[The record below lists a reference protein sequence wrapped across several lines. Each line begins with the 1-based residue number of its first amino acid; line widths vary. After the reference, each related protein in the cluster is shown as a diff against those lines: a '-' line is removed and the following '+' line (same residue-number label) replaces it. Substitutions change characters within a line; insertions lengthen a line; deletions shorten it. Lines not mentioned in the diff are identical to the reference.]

1 MKILR
6 IITRLNIG
14 GPAIHAILLT
24 QGLGFKTQLVTGSI
38 GEGEGDMSY
47 LAQEKGVRPILI
59 PELGRNIR
67 WDDDI
72 AAFFKLYRLIKR
84 EKPYIIHTH
93 MAKAGTLGRLAGVIA
108 KVPIRIHTFHGHVFQ
123 GYFNPLATKL
133 FIIIE
138 KVLARFCQRLVTIS
152 PTQYH
157 QLCYDYKIAPRDRF
171 VLIPLGFDLT
181 PFLNSESQAG
191 KLREELGIPPK
202 TYLIGIIGRLTPVKN
217 HRLFFRA
224 AWEVLKREPEVKFLV
239 VGGGE
244 LLKELNAF
252 VKKLGI
258 EEKVIFLGWRRDMD
272 LIYADLDVVVL
283 TSINEG
289 TPVTLIEAMA
299 SAKPVVATRV
309 GGVPDVVKDG
319 VTGILVPPEDV
330 IGLTQGILKLL
341 EDKKLRED
349 LGRAGREFV
358 RERFSKD
365 RLIRDMENLYTTILV
380 KDYRGKS

>member
-14 GPAIHAILLT
+14 GPAIHAVLLT
-24 QGLGFKTQLVTGSI
+24 KGLRFKTQLVTGSV

-47 LAQEKGVRPILI
+47 LAEEKGVRPILI
-59 PELGRNIR
+59 PELGRKIR
-67 WDDDI
+67 WRDDI
-72 AAFFKLYRLIKR
+72 VAFLKLYRLIKK
-84 EKPYIIHTH
+84 EKPDIIHTH
-93 MAKAGTLGRLAGVIA
+93 MAKAGTLGRLAGIVA
-108 KVPIRIHTFHGHVFQ
+108 GVPIRIHTFHGHVFQ

-138 KVLARFCQRLVTIS
+138 RVLARFCQRIVTIS
-152 PTQYH
+152 PAQYH

-171 VLIPLGFDLT
+171 VLIPLGFDLA
-181 PFLNSESQAG
+181 PFLNSETQAG
-191 KLREELGIPPK
+191 RLRKELDIPLE

-224 AWEVLKREPEVKFLV
+224 AREVLKREPEVKFLV
-239 VGGGE
+239 IGDGE
-244 LLKELNAF
+244 LREELNAF

-319 VTGILVPPEDV
+319 VNGILVPPEDAA
-330 IGLTQGILKLL
+330 GLAQGMLKLL
-341 EDKKLRED
+341 KDKGLRED
-349 LGRAGREFV
+349 FGRAGREFV
-358 RERFSKD
+358 RERFSQD
-365 RLIRDMENLYTTILV
+365 RLIMDMENLYTSVL
-380 KDYRGKS
+380 DGGKS